1 MTQIF
6 LLEDDP
12 IVGKAIQL
20 QLELESFKVHWAQSI
35 QEARRVFSDHPSVD
49 LFLLDVNLP
58 DGEGYSFCQ
67 WLRAEGN
74 NTPVIFLTARSD
86 EESVLKGFSQGAN
99 DYIRKPFSHREVIAR
114 IKNQIADNKPSL
126 DQVRLP
132 ESL

>member
-58 DGEGYSFCQ
+58 ITPAFTDNQFSGRVF
-67 WLRAEGN
+67 N
-74 NTPVIFLTARSD
+74 NYGV
-86 EESVLKGFSQGAN
+86 
-99 DYIRKPFSHREVIAR
+99 R
-114 IKNQIADNKPSL
+114 I
-126 DQVRLP
+126 
-132 ESL
+132 